1 MGGCCLGFEERER
14 RMEKERSR
22 LKPVRLAGGSW
33 EDGIGGIGM
42 CEYAADLGV
51 SGLENS
57 TTVVER

>member
-1 MGGCCLGFEERER
+1 MEGCCLGFEERER

-22 LKPVRLAGGSW
+22 LKPVRLGGGSW
-33 EDGIGGIGM
+33 DGMGGIGM
-42 CEYAADLGV
+42 CEYAVDLGV